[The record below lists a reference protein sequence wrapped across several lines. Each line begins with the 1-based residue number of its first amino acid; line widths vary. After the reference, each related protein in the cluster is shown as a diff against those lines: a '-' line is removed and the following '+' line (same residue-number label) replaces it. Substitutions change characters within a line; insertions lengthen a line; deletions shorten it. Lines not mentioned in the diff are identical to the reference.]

1 MLVDFSHR
9 RSRWSFLFLVILAA
23 GEFCFLAA
31 RVWVAEQWNE
41 SSDPKKWL
49 AAAQL
54 EPGNAQYLEQLALY
68 NELNLEQR
76 DQSKAAKYL
85 QRATQ
90 IDPLS
95 ERSWLEL
102 AALDEARGDFSA
114 TRRAYEMA
122 QLDFP
127 VSPDV
132 AWRYGSFL
140 LRQGDL
146 SGGFAALRRAIDKDP
161 SLEASALAESWAVDP
176 RADSIAAAVLPRNA
190 AYYVRAIRYFLLQ
203 KQTGAALV
211 MWTQLLKVNQ
221 PVAMRDAIDLID
233 VLLDEGWISEAH
245 QVWQEALRRS
255 AWPDDATDTSVLF
268 NGGFEHDF
276 LNGGFDWRELPFS
289 GASYN
294 LDSSVMHSGHQS
306 LRITFDGAANINFQH
321 IFQYV
326 YVAPRQRYRFL
337 AYVRTQGISGG
348 NGIQFDIFDP
358 HHAEK
363 LQVLTPGLAG
373 TNDWTSVRVD
383 FESGA
388 DTRVLEILLRR
399 APGPAFDNQPRGT
412 VWVDDVSLTPMTR
425 GTISATR

>member
-1 MLVDFSHR
+1 MLVDFSHG

-23 GEFCFLAA
+23 GEFCFLVA

-114 TRRAYEMA
+114 TRRAYGMA

-161 SLEASALAESWAVDP
+161 SLEASA
-176 RADSIAAAVLPRNA
+176 
-190 AYYVRAIRYFLLQ
+190 
-203 KQTGAALV
+203 
-211 MWTQLLKVNQ
+211 
-221 PVAMRDAIDLID
+221 
-233 VLLDEGWISEAH
+233 
-245 QVWQEALRRS
+245 
-255 AWPDDATDTSVLF
+255 
-268 NGGFEHDF
+268 
-276 LNGGFDWRELPFS
+276 
-289 GASYN
+289 
-294 LDSSVMHSGHQS
+294 
-306 LRITFDGAANINFQH
+306 
-321 IFQYV
+321 
-326 YVAPRQRYRFL
+326 
-337 AYVRTQGISGG
+337 
-348 NGIQFDIFDP
+348 
-358 HHAEK
+358 
-363 LQVLTPGLAG
+363 
-373 TNDWTSVRVD
+373 
-383 FESGA
+383 
-388 DTRVLEILLRR
+388 
-399 APGPAFDNQPRGT
+399 
-412 VWVDDVSLTPMTR
+412 
-425 GTISATR
+425 

>member
-1 MLVDFSHR
+1 MLIDFSHR
-9 RSRWSFLFLVILAA
+9 RSRWSFLFLIILTA

-31 RVWVAEQWNE
+31 KVWVAERWNE

-85 QRATQ
+85 RRATQ
-90 IDPLS
+90 VDPRS
-95 ERSWLEL
+95 ERPWLEL
-102 AALDEARGDFSA
+102 ATLDEARGDFPA
-114 TRRAYEMA
+114 VERAYEMA

-140 LRQGDL
+140 LRQGEL

-176 RADSIAAAVLPRNA
+176 KADSIAAAVLPQNA
-190 AYYVRAIRYFLLQ
+190 AYYIRAIRYFLLQ

-221 PVAMRDAIDLID
+221 PVAMRDAIDLIND
-233 VLLDEGWISEAH
+233 LLDEGRISQAH

-255 AWPDDATDTSVLF
+255 AWPDDTNNTSVLF
-268 NGGFEHDF
+268 NGAFEHDF

-289 GASYN
+289 GVSYD

-306 LRITFDGAANINFQH
+306 LRITFDGSANINFQH

-326 YVAPRQRYRFL
+326 YAAPHQRYRFL
-337 AYVRTQGISGG
+337 AYVRTAGISSG

-358 HHAEK
+358 RHPET
-363 LQVLTPGLAG
+363 LQVLTPALAG
-373 TNDWTSVRVD
+373 TNGWTSMRVD
-383 FESGA
+383 FESGP
-388 DTRVLEILLRR
+388 DTQMLEILLRC
-399 APGPAFDNQPRGT
+399 APGPPFDNQPRGT
-412 VWVDDVSLTPMTR
+412 VWVDDLSLTPMTQ
-425 GTISATR
+425 GTMSATR